1 MPNQKLK
8 TMNTQTTLQ
17 EGKDYEVVV
26 DAYVTNE
33 DLEVNSIMFHCRRTM
48 TAVDITDFLYDYL
61 SVDCIN
67 DLDQRIINNAK
78 D

>member
-1 MPNQKLK
+1 
-8 TMNTQTTLQ
+8 MNTQTTLQ

-33 DLEVNSIMFHCRRTM
+33 DLEVNSIMYHCRKTM
-48 TAVDITDFLYDYL
+48 MAVDITGFLYDYL

-67 DLDQRIINNAK
+67 DLDQRIINNSK

>member
-1 MPNQKLK
+1 
-8 TMNTQTTLQ
+8 MNTQTTLQ

-33 DLEVNSIMFHCRRTM
+33 DLEVNSIMFHCRKTM
-48 TAVDITDFLYDYL
+48 TAVDITDFMYDYL

-67 DLDQRIINNAK
+67 DLDQRIINNSK

>member
-1 MPNQKLK
+1 
-8 TMNTQTTLQ
+8 MNTQTTLQ

-33 DLEVNSIMFHCRRTM
+33 DLEVNSIMFHCRNTM

>member
-17 EGKDYEVVV
+17 EGKHYEVVV

-33 DLEVNSIMFHCRRTM
+33 DLEVNSIMYHCRKTM

>member
-1 MPNQKLK
+1 
-8 TMNTQTTLQ
+8 MNTQTTLQ

-33 DLEVNSIMFHCRRTM
+33 DLEVNSIMFHCRKTM

-67 DLDQRIINNAK
+67 DLDQRIINNSK

>member
-1 MPNQKLK
+1 
-8 TMNTQTTLQ
+8 MNTQTTLQ

-33 DLEVNSIMFHCRRTM
+33 DLEVSTIMYHCRKTM

>member
-1 MPNQKLK
+1 
-8 TMNTQTTLQ
+8 MNTQTTLQ
-17 EGKDYEVVV
+17 QGKDYEVVV

-33 DLEVNSIMFHCRRTM
+33 DLEVNSIMFHCRKTM

-67 DLDQRIINNAK
+67 DLDQRIINNSK